1 MSHIF
6 FEKYDLIILGAGITG
21 LSVARQRIL
30 SDPDCRI
37 LIIEKEYKIGMHGSG
52 RNSGILHSGI
62 YYPTD
67 TLKAKF
73 CAEGAALMSDY
84 CKENNLPILQCG
96 KVVLPTKIE
105 DESQIDLL
113 YDRGKNNGALVEI
126 ISQEE
131 LKEIEPEAKTVA
143 NRALYSPNTSVV
155 DPHAILNKIK
165 LDLEKAGVMILF
177 NERVIL
183 ASPDAST
190 IETNKK
196 NIFKYSHLI
205 NCTGQ
210 YSDIVSKVFNVGRQY
225 TLLPFKG
232 FYYGL
237 SKSSNIKLNGLIY
250 PVPDLNI
257 PFLGIH
263 SVKLAN
269 GNVYF
274 GPTATPAFG
283 REHYQGFEG
292 INIKDA
298 TSISYHLLRQYIS
311 NKKGFRAYT
320 HQEASRFLRSE
331 FLKSMQNLIP
341 NLSNNDLVTSN
352 KVGIRAQLLDKD
364 RNELVMDFLVEK
376 MDNTTHVLNAVSPAF
391 TSAFSFAKYI
401 LNK

>member
-1 MSHIF
+1 MVRD
-6 FEKYDLIILGAGITG
+6 YDLIILGAGITG
-21 LSVARQRIL
+21 LSVARQKLIEN
-30 SDPDCRI
+30 PDCQI
-37 LIIEKEYKIGMHGSG
+37 LIIEKECKIGMHGSG
-52 RNSGILHSGI
+52 RNSGVLHSGI

-73 CAEGAALMSDY
+73 CAEGSVLMANY
-84 CKENNLPILQCG
+84 CKENNLPILECG
-96 KVVLPTKIE
+96 KVILPTKIE

-113 YDRGKNNGALVEI
+113 YERGINNGATVKI

-131 LKEIEPEAKTVA
+131 LSEIEPEAKKVTK
-143 NRALYSPNTSVV
+143 RALYSPNTSVV
-155 DPHAILNKIK
+155 NPHAILNQIK
-165 LDLEKAGVMILF
+165 FDLEKSGVTIFF
-177 NERVIL
+177 NERVIS
-183 ASPDAST
+183 ANPDENT
-190 IETNKK
+190 VETNKK
-196 NIFKYSHLI
+196 NSFKYGHLI

-210 YSDIVSKVFNVGRQY
+210 YSDAVAKIFNIGKQY

-232 FYYGL
+232 LYYGL
-237 SKSSNIKLNGLIY
+237 KEDSNIKLNGLIY
-250 PVPDLNI
+250 PVPDLNV

-263 SVKLAN
+263 SVKLVD
-269 GNVYF
+269 GSIYF
-274 GPTATPAFG
+274 GPTAIPAFG

-320 HQEASRFLRSE
+320 HQEASRFLKSE

-341 NLSNNDLVTSN
+341 NLSNDDLIVSQ
-352 KVGIRAQLLDKD
+352 KVGIRAQLLDIKK
-364 RNELVMDFLVEK
+364 NELVMDFLVERV
-376 MDNTTHVLNAVSPAF
+376 DNTTHVLNAVSPAF

>member
-1 MSHIF
+1 MV
-6 FEKYDLIILGAGITG
+6 ENYDLIILGAGITG
-21 LSVARQRIL
+21 LSVARQKVQA
-30 SDPDCRI
+30 DPDCRI
-37 LIIEKEYKIGMHGSG
+37 LVIEKEHKIGMHASG
-52 RNSGILHSGI
+52 RNSGVLHSGI

-73 CAEGAALMSDY
+73 CTEGSALMSDY
-84 CKENNLPILQCG
+84 CKENNLPILECG
-96 KVVLPTKIE
+96 KVILPTKIE

-113 YDRGKNNGALVEI
+113 YERGINNGATVKI

-131 LKEIEPEAKTVA
+131 LSEIEPEAKTVT

-155 DPHAILNKIK
+155 DPHAILNQVKF
-165 LDLEKAGVMILF
+165 DLEKSGVTILF
-177 NERVIL
+177 NERVIS
-183 ASPDAST
+183 ANPDAS
-190 IETNKK
+190 IVETNKK
-196 NIFKYSHLI
+196 NSFKYGHLI

-210 YSDIVSKVFNVGRQY
+210 YSDVVSKVFNVGRQY

-237 SKSSNIKLNGLIY
+237 SKTSNIKLNGLVY

-263 SVKLAN
+263 SVKLVN
-269 GNVYF
+269 GSVYF
-274 GPTATPAFG
+274 GPTAIPAFG

-292 INIKDA
+292 VNVKDA
-298 TSISYHLLRQYIS
+298 SSISYHLLRQYIS

-320 HQEASRFLRSE
+320 HQEASRFLKSE

-341 NLSNNDLVTSN
+341 NLSSNDLVTSQ
-352 KVGIRAQLLDKD
+352 KVGIRAQLLDKG